1 MQPEQKTVARNF
13 ESTPAPG
20 NICTPAC
27 SDMLAK
33 KSDYRPDI
41 DGLRAIAVLSVI
53 AFHAFPSLARGGFIG
68 VDIFFVISG
77 YLISKHIWE
86 DLGTGKFSIKTFYA
100 RRVRRIFP
108 ALCVVLLFCVGAGWV
123 ILTPGEYEQLG
134 THMVASAA
142 FISNLIYWQ
151 EAGYFDNAADT
162 KPLLHLWSLGV
173 EEQFYIV
180 WPLFLAFFWRHSRH
194 LAWALPGV
202 LGASLI
208 YSMMLV
214 RHDAVADFYSPLT
227 RFWELALGA
236 GLAYMALH
244 NITINAINRSLISW
258 LGLGLMLGAIV
269 IINRDHSFPGAW
281 ALLPAVGAAC
291 LIYAANS
298 AWLNRH
304 VLSHPLL
311 VWVGLISYPLYL
323 WHWPLFSFAR
333 IMESETPSIGVRL
346 WLIAA
351 SIVLA
356 WLTYEFFERPLRSRA
371 LSRNMLLILCVSLL
385 LLGIAGLAVRKL
397 DGLKS
402 RHLSL
407 LNGNPETLVLGADRG
422 NLQRNCGIAEAQKSI
437 FQYCLSSRMEEPHY
451 ALLGDSKAEAL
462 FYGLVRESRPD
473 AQWLFIGS
481 VHPPEHEAAA
491 DDRQQFKNRLAW
503 QTIIHNPTI
512 KVVALAVAL
521 RGIFPLNKDTGFIE
535 KNTPPSPAKIAIYS
549 LAIQQL
555 EQAGKRVL
563 FVKDNPTFPD
573 PRSCISGG
581 VTPSQWL
588 NQFLRRKENPRCT
601 IRYTDHLAGTQAYQQ
616 FVEELKRL
624 HPSLIVYDPTPL
636 LCDIARNECAVTHEG
651 KFLYSY
657 GDHISDYA
665 NSIIARDMLAIIQET
680 AK

>member
-1 MQPEQKTVARNF
+1 MQPEKMIARNS
-13 ESTPAPG
+13 ESPSAPEHAYTPARSG
-20 NICTPAC
+20 T
-27 SDMLAK
+27 LAK

-53 AFHAFPSLARGGFIG
+53 IFHAFPTLAGGGFIG

-86 DLGTGKFSIKTFYA
+86 DLGTGKFSIKAFYA

-108 ALCVVLLFCVGAGWV
+108 ALSVVLLFCVIAGWV

-134 THMVASAA
+134 THIVASVA

-194 LAWALPGV
+194 LVWALLGV

-208 YSMMLV
+208 YSMVLV
-214 RHDAVADFYSPLT
+214 LHDAVADFYSPLT

-244 NITINAINRSLISW
+244 NITISTINRSLISW
-258 LGLGLMLGAIV
+258 LGLGLILGALI
-269 IINRDHSFPGAW
+269 IINRDHAFPGAW
-281 ALLPAVGAAC
+281 ALLPAVGTAC
-291 LIYAANS
+291 LIYAAND

-304 VLSHPLL
+304 VLSHRWL
-311 VWVGLISYPLYL
+311 VWFGLISYPLYL

-333 IMESETPSIGVRL
+333 IMESETPSSTVRL

-356 WLTYEFFERPLRSRA
+356 WLTYKFLERPLRTRA
-371 LSRNMLLILCVSLL
+371 PSRNIVWILCVSLFV
-385 LLGIAGLAVRKL
+385 LGIAGLAVRKL

-402 RHLSL
+402 RQLSL
-407 LNGNPETLVLGADRG
+407 LNGDPETLVLGANRG
-422 NLQRNCGIAEAQKSI
+422 NLHSNCGIAEAHKSS
-437 FQYCLSSRMEEPHY
+437 FQYCLSSGAAPRY
-451 ALLGDSKAEAL
+451 ALLGDSKGEAL
-462 FYGLVRESRPD
+462 FYGLARESKPD
-473 AQWLFIGS
+473 MQWLFIGS
-481 VHPPEHEAAA
+481 VFPPEGNAASEN
-491 DDRQQFKNRLAW
+491 RQQQKNRLAA
-503 QTIIHNPTI
+503 QTILHNPSI
-512 KVVALAVAL
+512 DVVVLAVAL
-521 RGIFPLNKDTGFIE
+521 RGIFPLNNDTGFIAP
-535 KNTPPSPAKIAIYS
+535 NATLSPEKIADYS
-549 LAIQQL
+549 LAIQQF
-555 EQAGKRVL
+555 EHAGKRVL
-563 FVKDNPTFPD
+563 FIMDNPTFPD

-581 VTPSQWL
+581 LTASSWL

-601 IRYTDHLAGTQAYQQ
+601 IRYSDHLAGTQAYRQ
-616 FVEELKRL
+616 FAGELQRR
-624 HPSLIVYDPTPL
+624 HPGLIVYDPAPL
-636 LCDIARNECAVTHEG
+636 LCDIPRNECTVTRAG

-657 GDHISDYA
+657 GDHLSDYA
-665 NSIIARDMLAIIQET
+665 NSMIARDMLVVIQE
-680 AK
+680 AAR

>member
-1 MQPEQKTVARNF
+1 MITRTSEPT
-13 ESTPAPG
+13 SAPV
-20 NICTPAC
+20 NTCTPAR
-27 SDMLAK
+27 SVTLVK

-53 AFHAFPSLARGGFIG
+53 IFHSFPTFAGGGFIG

-77 YLISKHIWE
+77 FLISKNILE
-86 DLGTGKFSIKTFYA
+86 DLGAERFSIKAFYA

-108 ALCVVLLFCVGAGWV
+108 ALGVVLLFCVGAGWV

-134 THMVASAA
+134 THIVASVA

-194 LAWALPGV
+194 LVWALPVV

-208 YSMMLV
+208 YSIMLV

-244 NITINAINRSLISW
+244 NITISTINRSLISW
-258 LGLGLMLGAIV
+258 LGLGLILVAII
-269 IINRDHSFPGAW
+269 IINRDYAFPGAW

-291 LIYAANS
+291 LIYASNS

-304 VLSHPLL
+304 VLSHRWL
-311 VWVGLISYPLYL
+311 VWFGLISYPLYL

-333 IMESETPSIGVRL
+333 IMESETPSSAVRL
-346 WLIAA
+346 GLIAA

-356 WLTYEFFERPLRSRA
+356 WLTYEFLERPLRHRA
-371 LSRNMLLILCVSLL
+371 LSRSIVLTLCVSLF

-407 LNGNPETLVLGADRG
+407 LNGDPETLVLGADRG
-422 NLQRNCGIAEAQKSI
+422 NLHSNCGIAEAQKSS
-437 FQYCLSSRMEEPHY
+437 FQYCLSSSKEEPHF

-462 FYGLVRESRPD
+462 FYGLARESRPD
-473 AQWLFIGS
+473 APWLFIGS
-481 VHPPEHEAAA
+481 VYPPEREAAA
-491 DDRQQFKNRLAW
+491 DDHQQFQNQLAW
-503 QTIIHNPTI
+503 KTIIHNPAI
-512 KVVALAVAL
+512 KVVALTVAL

-535 KNTPPSPAKIAIYS
+535 KNAPPSPAKIAIYS
-549 LAIQQL
+549 LAIQRM

-581 VTPSQWL
+581 LTPSKLL
-588 NQFLRRKENPRCT
+588 NQFLRRKENPHCT
-601 IRYTDHLAGTQAYQQ
+601 IRYTEHLAGTQAYQQ
-616 FVEELKRL
+616 FIEELKRL
-624 HPSLIVYDPTPL
+624 HPSLIVYDPMPL
-636 LCDIARNECAVTHEG
+636 LCNIARNECTVTRAG

-657 GDHISDYA
+657 GDHLSDYA
-665 NSIIARDMLAIIQET
+665 NSMIARDMLAVIQNAMPDNPRE
-680 AK
+680 